1 MAKVAHLEAGNGST
15 VHRGR
20 NLPKRLPALTGPWLT
35 AFTLLWL
42 ALLPLAVL
50 APVIGAAEQLA
61 RNQNPVWLP
70 LGLAVQPEGD
80 AIKIVTVLSRE
91 ARTSGLKPGQEIIR
105 IDGRPVPAR
114 NAITTVRPWLVRP
127 EGAPMTLD
135 VRDHRGSERRVQL
148 TRREAH
154 VREAFNRAGVSQR
167 IGNGLPFVSNLLAS
181 LIFIPAAVLLF
192 RRRRDSV
199 PALLSLCLLIISAS
213 SFASSSFWL
222 WRDLAEVGRW
232 LNAAGWSALVLVL
245 LTFPNGRFEPRWTLV
260 VGFSTLVYLVGEGAA
275 LLPVAVTSLLLASL
289 VSTAML
295 ALLWRY
301 RRLADTDERQQ
312 LRWVFLGFATGTVCL
327 IIWTILVLAER
338 KWGLQDPVWYFW
350 LPLIRNPIGALGAA
364 AVAIGLLVA
373 LLRYRLYDAETVI
386 SRSAAYLVM
395 TVLAGAIFA
404 GTAKS
409 LELLFETGAGR
420 DAGSAPAILG
430 AALAAALVTPAHN
443 KIVAWADRRF
453 RKALL
458 SLHQDLPECV
468 SDLRETSCMRELLD
482 EVLARITA
490 GVRASG
496 SAVLLNGRVA
506 ATRAVSTGQVES
518 WLEDRR
524 PNPDVKSLDCAP
536 SDPLFPIR
544 VPLRARRDVGEPL
557 GWLLLGPRP
566 DGTFYG
572 RDERE
577 ALTDIADPVAR
588 ALQVVLKR
596 EQREAEAR
604 RQVTM
609 FQERL
614 DALESTLTNL
624 IAQLERRPTRSA

>member
-373 LLRYRLYDAETVI
+373 LLRYRLYDAETDQPVRGL
-386 SRSAAYLVM
+386 SRDDCSRGRDLRRDRQVARTAVRNRRRARCRLGASHFRGGLGGGTRDPRAQQDRGLGRPEVSQGAAEPSPRFARM
-395 TVLAGAIFA
+395 RRRLAGN
-404 GTAKS
+404 
-409 LELLFETGAGR
+409 LLHA
-420 DAGSAPAILG
+420 
-430 AALAAALVTPAHN
+430 
-443 KIVAWADRRF
+443 
-453 RKALL
+453 
-458 SLHQDLPECV
+458 
-468 SDLRETSCMRELLD
+468 
-482 EVLARITA
+482 
-490 GVRASG
+490 RAS
-496 SAVLLNGRVA
+496 
-506 ATRAVSTGQVES
+506 
-518 WLEDRR
+518 
-524 PNPDVKSLDCAP
+524 
-536 SDPLFPIR
+536 
-544 VPLRARRDVGEPL
+544 
-557 GWLLLGPRP
+557 
-566 DGTFYG
+566 
-572 RDERE
+572 
-577 ALTDIADPVAR
+577 
-588 ALQVVLKR
+588 
-596 EQREAEAR
+596 
-604 RQVTM
+604 
-609 FQERL
+609 
-614 DALESTLTNL
+614 
-624 IAQLERRPTRSA
+624 